1 MRFRLKKLSI
11 SKKIALLYTGF
22 LLVTLIIF
30 NVVLQVAISYISL
43 YDVQK
48 ELVSNTDT
56 VESYI
61 KGMDSF
67 NADAFNNLKLGYN
80 IFLNIVDEDK
90 NIVYTNKADLPYL
103 AIVDDNKMELLADKR
118 SGADA
123 ALSYTTREIIIKDKV
138 IYIQVARSTAS
149 YMQYLKV
156 LGRAFALT
164 FLVGIF
170 IFLLS
175 GRYLSKSVLK
185 PIRNISGIAKEITS
199 KSLNTRIPLDGPDD
213 ELKELAG
220 VFNSMIERLESDF
233 DRQKRFISDASHEL
247 RTPLAVI
254 HGHVA
259 MLNRWGKNDP
269 EVLAKSLE
277 TLKAETQNMSSLIE
291 KLLYLAKNDN
301 SSLLLNYE
309 EFDVCVLLKEVVDEA
324 LMIHEDYSIRF
335 FCDGSH
341 RITADYNAMKQVLRN
356 LVDNG
361 VKFSSRDGNIVIEAE
376 KDPKGTVITVR
387 DNGIGIPSESLPYIF
402 DRFYR
407 VDESRTKATGG
418 SGLGLSIVQH
428 IIQSHKGSITVESKP
443 GEGTLFKIFLPDNK
457 IS

>member
-30 NVVLQVAISYISL
+30 NIVLQIAISYISL

-61 KGMDSF
+61 KGMGSF

-90 NIVYTNKADLPYL
+90 NVVYTNKADLPHL

-123 ALSYTTREIIIKDKV
+123 ALSYTTRELIIKDKV
-138 IYIQVARSTAS
+138 IYIQVARSTSS

-156 LGRAFALT
+156 LGRAFSLT

-254 HGHVA
+254 HGHVT

-301 SSLLLNYE
+301 SSPLLNYE

-335 FCDGSH
+335 FCDESH

-361 VKFSSRDGNIVIEAE
+361 VKFSSRGGNIVIEAE
-376 KDPKGTVITVR
+376 KEPKGTVITVR

-407 VDESRTKATGG
+407 VDESRTKTTGG

-443 GEGTLFKIFLPDNK
+443 GEGTLFKIFLPGNK

>member
-1 MRFRLKKLSI
+1 MRFKLKKLSI

-22 LLVTLIIF
+22 LLITLIIF
-30 NVVLQVAISYISL
+30 NVILQVAIAYISM

-61 KGMDSF
+61 KGIDGF
-67 NADAFNNLKLGYN
+67 NADAFDNLKLGYN
-80 IFLNIVDEDK
+80 IFLNIVDENG
-90 NIVYTNKADLPYL
+90 NIVYTNNTDLPHL
-103 AIVDDNKMELLADKR
+103 DITGDNKIELFNDKKSPR
-118 SGADA
+118 QGA
-123 ALSYTTREIIIKDKV
+123 ALSYITRRIVIRDKAA
-138 IYIQVARSTAS
+138 YIQVARSTES
-149 YMQYLKV
+149 YLQYFAV
-156 LGRAFALT
+156 LGRAFGLT
-164 FLVGIF
+164 FVVGIF

-185 PIRNISGIAKEITS
+185 PIKNISGIAKEITS

-220 VFNSMIERLESDF
+220 VFNSMIGRLESDF

-254 HGHVA
+254 HGHVT
-259 MLNRWGKNDP
+259 MLNRWGKSDP
-269 EVLAKSLE
+269 EVLSKSLE

-335 FCDGSH
+335 FCDESH

-356 LVDNG
+356 LVDNS

-407 VDESRTKATGG
+407 VDESRTKTTGG

-457 IS
+457 I